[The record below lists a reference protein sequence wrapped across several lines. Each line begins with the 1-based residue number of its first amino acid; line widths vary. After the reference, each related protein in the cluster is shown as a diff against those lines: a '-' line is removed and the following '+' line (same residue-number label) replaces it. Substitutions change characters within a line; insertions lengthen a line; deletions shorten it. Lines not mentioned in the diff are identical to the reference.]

1 MDTSEHFVAL
11 VIYPSTPNAQVGQ
24 ADTLIRMSEDAI
36 RRMPGFI
43 SGRVFLSEDGENVV
57 TMVEWLNRESF
68 AAFRQTEL
76 GRAGVE
82 LFGELH
88 PRAYW
93 LVPHKQV
100 TAL

>member
-1 MDTSEHFVAL
+1 MNATEHFIAL
-11 VIYPSTPNAQVGQ
+11 VIYPTTPPTQVGH

-57 TMVEWLNRESF
+57 TIVEWLNRESF
-68 AAFRQTEL
+68 AAFRRSDL

-93 LVPHKQV
+93 LVPHAQV
-100 TAL
+100 TAA